1 MTGFRKRM
9 AQGLVATTLLCAVE
23 FMVCGSWSAPG
34 NTWERVCIV
43 LVFVMLASMIGAL
56 ALVAATYVK
65 FRGEL
70 ARHGGLGQWHLRHHL
85 PDECPEGEPHRCL
98 LKPSRARGTS

>member
-9 AQGLVATTLLCAVE
+9 AQGLVATTLLCAVG

-70 ARHGGLGQWHLRHHL
+70 ARHSGRPPLFGCGIHRHVARSIGRRSGTGQA
-85 PDECPEGEPHRCL
+85 D
-98 LKPSRARGTS
+98 SRAGGP